1 MGCIYMYTNKIN
13 GMKYVGQT
21 ICKLSKRHNEHIKRD
36 NSYIDMALRKY
47 GEDNF
52 TLEILEDNISDA
64 DTLNNREIY
73 WINFYDSFNHGYNL
87 TKGGSGG
94 STFNTEEALK
104 IIDLLRSSAD
114 TMKEIGEKFGYS
126 VYTISDINRGN
137 ICFQDNIEY
146 PIRKNRITQ
155 KYNQDNLDVVI
166 DLLKNTEYTFQK
178 ISEITDTKF
187 SYVNDVNRGKVN
199 GDYHGYTT
207 PIRKYKY
214 DKSNMTKE
222 LALQIIDYLKKDYS
236 AEQISNIV
244 HVPSY
249 TVGQI
254 NRGKMAICKDIFED
268 YPIQKRQHRNK
279 ESSQKSLAKLTP
291 SDVYEIVELLLNTS
305 LSLEEIS
312 RRYSVDKYTIDRINQ
327 KKTWKNLLSNYE
339 APIRTNPKNQISQ

>member
-13 GMKYVGQT
+13 GMKYIGQT
-21 ICKLSKRHNEHIKRD
+21 ICKLSKRHNEHLKRD
-36 NSYIDMALRKY
+36 DSYIDRALRKY
-47 GEDNF
+47 GENNF
-52 TLEILEDNISDA
+52 TLEILEDNIN
-64 DTLNNREIY
+64 DTDKLNDKEIY
-73 WINFYDSFNHGYNL
+73 WIDYYDSFNNGYNL
-87 TKGGSGG
+87 TKGGSGS

-104 IIDLLRSSAD
+104 IIDLLKNSNN
-114 TMKEIGEKFGYS
+114 TMKEIGEEFGYS
-126 VYTISDINRGN
+126 VYTISDINQGN
-137 ICFQDNIEY
+137 ICYQDNVTY

-155 KYNQDNLDVVI
+155 KYNQDDLDIVI

-178 ISEITDTKF
+178 ISEMTNTSF

-199 GDYHGYTT
+199 GNYHGQII

-214 DKSNMTKE
+214 DRSNMTKE

-244 HVPSY
+244 GVPSY

-254 NRGKMAICKDIFED
+254 NRGKMAICEDILEE

-279 ESSQKSLAKLTP
+279 ESAQKLLAKLTP
-291 SDVYEIVELLLNTS
+291 SDVYDIVELLLNTS

-312 RRYSVDKYTIDRINQ
+312 RRYSVDRSAIDRINQ

-339 APIRTNPKNQISQ
+339 APIRTNPKNKISQ